1 MLLVG
6 QRTRFPSHELSI
18 LLPISLT
25 LINRRFMLIWPRFFV
40 ALLVYIVPAHTPSAL
55 VLLRRVMQFFAVLV
69 HIRMLALVRVF
80 VAPAR
85 MLVFQLPFLLS
96 LLSGF
101 AQYVRLIIFML
112 LVVQHKPVTF
122 RELVTLRPV
131 CLVPTHRR
139 FFFVQPGFSATLFR

>member
-1 MLLVG
+1 
-6 QRTRFPSHELSI
+6 
-18 LLPISLT
+18 
-25 LINRRFMLIWPRFFV
+25 MLIWPRFFV

-55 VLLRRVMQFFAVLV
+55 LLLRRATQFFAVLV

-101 AQYVRLIIFML
+101 AQYVRLLIFML
-112 LVVQHKPVTF
+112 IVQHKPVTF

-139 FFFVQPGFSATLFR
+139 FFFVQPGFSATLFK

>member
-1 MLLVG
+1 
-6 QRTRFPSHELSI
+6 
-18 LLPISLT
+18 
-25 LINRRFMLIWPRFFV
+25 
-40 ALLVYIVPAHTPSAL
+40 
-55 VLLRRVMQFFAVLV
+55 
-69 HIRMLALVRVF
+69 MLALVRVF

-101 AQYVRLIIFML
+101 AQYVRLLIFML

-139 FFFVQPGFSATLFR
+139 FFFVQPGFSATLFK

>member
-6 QRTRFPSHELSI
+6 QRTRFPSHEFSI

-55 VLLRRVMQFFAVLV
+55 LLLRRATQFFAVLV

-101 AQYVRLIIFML
+101 AQYVRLLIFML

-122 RELVTLRPV
+122 HELVTLRPV
-131 CLVPTHRR
+131 CLAPFRR
-139 FFFVQPGFSATLFR
+139 QFLLTEPRLSATLFK

>member
-1 MLLVG
+1 
-6 QRTRFPSHELSI
+6 
-18 LLPISLT
+18 
-25 LINRRFMLIWPRFFV
+25 MLIRPRFFF

-55 VLLRRVMQFFAVLV
+55 LLLRRATQFFAVLV

-101 AQYVRLIIFML
+101 AQYVRLLIFIF
-112 LVVQHKPVTF
+112 VVQHKPVTF

-139 FFFVQPGFSATLFR
+139 FFFVQPGFSATLFK